1 MGKGQQSM
9 PQACGGDFQQ
19 AAIVSAIMQ
28 HSIFTIG
35 HSTHSQERFL
45 ALLHQHGITALCDVR
60 SKPYSRVN
68 PQFNRDELEK
78 ALLSQGIAYR
88 FLGKEL
94 GARSDDPKCYE
105 GGKVQYKRL
114 AETDIFKLGI
124 KRVLRGMKDDFR
136 IALMCAEKEPL
147 DCHRTI
153 LVARHLAT
161 LGIDIQHIHADGHL
175 ENHADALSR
184 LARILNLAEED
195 MFHSREE
202 LLANAYRR
210 QEERIAYAVTEAA
223 NAAIV
228 RGAAG

>member
-1 MGKGQQSM
+1 M

-19 AAIVSAIMQ
+19 SAIVSVIMR

-35 HSTHSQERFL
+35 HSTHPQERFI
-45 ALLHQHGITALCDVR
+45 ALLRQHGVTALCDVR

-68 PQFNRDELEK
+68 PQFNREELEK
-78 ALLSQGIAYR
+78 ALLAHGIAYR

-94 GARSDDPKCYE
+94 GARSDDPNCYE
-105 GGKVQYKRL
+105 GGKVRYSRL
-114 AETDIFKLGI
+114 AETGLFKLGI

-153 LVARHLAT
+153 LVARHLAA
-161 LGIDIQHIHADGHL
+161 LGVAIEHIHADGHI
-175 ENHADALSR
+175 ESHADALSR

-202 LLANAYRR
+202 LLSDAYHR
-210 QEERIAYAVTEAA
+210 QEHSEPPET
-223 NAAIV
+223 
-228 RGAAG
+228 